1 MTHLQSSSNNDELG
15 NILSN
20 LRKKK
25 IPFRIKISKGIVVDL
40 LTQDKKLLDFAKVN
54 NPKLK

>member
-1 MTHLQSSSNNDELG
+1 MTHLQSSKKPNELD
-15 NILSN
+15 NILDN

-25 IPFRIKISKGIVVDL
+25 IPFKIKVLDL